1 MSYLYITFATT
12 VFLGA
17 FLLFVALM
25 PLGKHFSIF
34 ISENYSWWF
43 WLSVVLAGLIIVGRT
58 YAKLLSK
65 LRVWYQAIIHITLA
79 IGVVLL
85 LKDRMSSWTSVITPD
100 FAITGGEGLWSLFSL
115 FLDTTAL
122 PFLLLASTV
131 WLFSGWY
138 RYLSLRPT
146 TSFYNTFALGAIL
159 GIFSYFSIANQR
171 LIELGQWWAYGLIT
185 FVALVLVITYLLLLL
200 NKTANK
206 AKLQGVENGLST
218 YAFST
223 WLTLAIFIFLSTFI
237 VGLFTASF
245 APELLLWFLPFI
257 TFLLLAKFCR

>member
-1 MSYLYITFATT
+1 MNYLYITFATT

-43 WLSVVLAGLIIVGRT
+43 WLSVVLAGLIIIGRT

-100 FAITGGEGLWSLFSL
+100 FAITGGEGLWSLLNLLLS
-115 FLDTTAL
+115 TTAL
-122 PFLLLASTV
+122 PFLLIISSV
-131 WLFSGWY
+131 WILHNWY
-138 RYLSLRPT
+138 RYLSLKPE
-146 TSFYNTFALGAIL
+146 TSFYNTFISGAIL
-159 GIFSYFSIANQR
+159 GIFSYFSIADQR
-171 LIELGQWWAYGLIT
+171 LTEFGQWWAYGLIIY
-185 FVALVLVITYLLLLL
+185 VVLLLTITYILLLL
-200 NKTANK
+200 NKNANK
-206 AKLQGVENGLST
+206 TKLQGVECCLSN

>member
-17 FLLFVALM
+17 FLLFVVLM
-25 PLGKHFSIF
+25 PLGKHFSVF
-34 ISENYSWWF
+34 IGENYSWWL
-43 WLSVVLAGLIIVGRT
+43 WLSTALAGLIIISYL
-58 YAKLLSK
+58 YARFLSK
-65 LRVWYQAIIHITLA
+65 LKVSYQVIIHIGLA
-79 IGVVLL
+79 IGTVLL
-85 LKDRMSSWTSVITPD
+85 LKGRMTAWTSVITPD
-100 FAITGGEGLWSLFSL
+100 LVLEGGKFWSLFSL

-185 FVALVLVITYLLLLL
+185 FLALVLVITYLLLLL
-200 NKTANK
+200 NKNANK
-206 AKLQGVENGLST
+206 NKLQGVECCLSN